1 MKTSDFILPF
11 LLIAVILTLIKFSQ
25 VVSRK
30 LKLPDVLGELVV
42 GIIIGPTVLGI
53 LFLSPEP
60 SSSLS
65 LFLDID
71 QNHLDLTASII
82 TFISDLAILL
92 LLFKVGIEVDFND
105 LKKMKVPATLTAGA
119 AVLLPFIG
127 GVGLILGLSIIPSL
141 GPIFTD
147 VGIWEVAIFLGIVL
161 TATSIGISTRLLC
174 DFGKIRTRVAQTVV
188 GAAIIDDVLAVS
200 IFSIITAFLT
210 TSIYANGIIL
220 PMIIANICIFFII
233 SYVLYK
239 YALPFFFEKTKGHS
253 DKSLPVFVSIAFML
267 YMAILAQ
274 VLSLSPIIGAFVAG
288 IIIGNEDEYLD
299 IHTEF
304 EPVSSW
310 IIPFFFLT
318 IGLGVN
324 LLVLVNMSTLIVA
337 LLILFVAIITK
348 YLGGVTVT
356 SLLGYSKEE
365 SQAVGLSMSVRGE
378 VALLF
383 AFSGFSLG
391 FFSEALYGA
400 IILSIIIAMFIL
412 IPLMRKQFQHLNDGE
427 GLCDLHCADD
437 TYATASQETN

>member
-25 VVSRK
+25 VASRK

-53 LFLSPEP
+53 LFLAPVP

-65 LFLDID
+65 LFLNID

-92 LLFKVGIEVDFND
+92 LLFKVGIEVDFHD
-105 LKKMKVPATLTAGA
+105 LKRIKMPATLTAGA

-127 GVGLILGLSIIPSL
+127 GVGLILGLGIIPFLS
-141 GPIFTD
+141 PIFTD

-174 DFGKIRTRVAQTVV
+174 DFGKIKTKVAQTVV

-200 IFSIITAFLT
+200 IFSIITAFFA
-210 TSIYANGIIL
+210 TSVGVSSMIL
-220 PMIIANICIFFII
+220 PLIIVNICLFFFI
-233 SYVLYK
+233 SYLLYK
-239 YALPFFFEKTKGHS
+239 YVLPFFFEKTKGHS

-318 IGLGVN
+318 IGLGIN
-324 LLVLVNMSTLIVA
+324 LIVLLNTATIIVA
-337 LLILFVAIITK
+337 LLILSVAIITK
-348 YLGGVTVT
+348 FLGGVSVT
-356 SLLGYSKEE
+356 SFLGYSTEE
-365 SQAVGLSMSVRGE
+365 SRAVGLSMSVRGE

-400 IILSIIIAMFIL
+400 IILSIVLAMFIL
-412 IPLMRKQFQHLNDGE
+412 IPLMRKQFQLLGGKDV
-427 GLCDLHCADD
+427 LCELPQKDD
-437 TYATASQETN
+437 SYATVSQ

>member
-1 MKTSDFILPF
+1 
-11 LLIAVILTLIKFSQ
+11 
-25 VVSRK
+25 
-30 LKLPDVLGELVV
+30 VLGELVV
-42 GIIIGPTVLGI
+42 GIILGPTVLGV
-53 LFLSPEP
+53 LFLSNEP

-65 LFLDID
+65 LFLHID
-71 QNHLDLTASII
+71 QNHLDLTGSII

-105 LKKMKVPATLTAGA
+105 LKKIKLPATLTAGA
-119 AVLLPFIG
+119 AVFLPFLG
-127 GVGLILGLSIIPSL
+127 GVGLILGLSIIPFLS
-141 GPIFTD
+141 PIFTD

-174 DFGKIRTRVAQTVV
+174 DFGKIRTKVAQTVV
-188 GAAIIDDVLAVS
+188 GAAIIDDVLAIS
-200 IFSIITAFLT
+200 IFSIITAFFA
-210 TSIYANGIIL
+210 TSVDASSTIL
-220 PMIIANICIFFII
+220 PLIIVNICLFFII

-239 YALPFFFEKTKGHS
+239 YVLPFFFERTKGHS

-274 VLSLSPIIGAFVAG
+274 MLSLSPIIGAFVAG
-288 IIIGNEDEYLD
+288 VIIGNEDEYLD

-318 IGLGVN
+318 IGLGIN
-324 LLVLVNMSTLIVA
+324 LLVLVNMATIIVA
-337 LLILFVAIITK
+337 LLILSVAIITK
-348 YLGGVTVT
+348 FLGGVSVT
-356 SLLGYSKEE
+356 SLLGYSTEE
-365 SQAVGLSMSVRGE
+365 SRAVGLSMSVRGE

-400 IILSIIIAMFIL
+400 IILSIVLAIFIL
-412 IPLMRKQFQHLNDGE
+412 IPLMRKQFQLLGGKDV
-427 GLCDLHCADD
+427 LCDLPQEDD
-437 TYATASQETN
+437 SYATVSQ